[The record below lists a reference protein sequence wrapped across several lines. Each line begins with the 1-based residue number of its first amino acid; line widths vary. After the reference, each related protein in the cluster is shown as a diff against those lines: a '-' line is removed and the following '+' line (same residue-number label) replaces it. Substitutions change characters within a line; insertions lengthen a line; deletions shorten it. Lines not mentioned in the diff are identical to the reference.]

1 MPKTAPPLSRRLE
14 AALARLDPATPVPS
28 WPRAVRIGVDYSLR
42 VSGMNPVTDR
52 EADSL
57 AYACFVLGNLA
68 KRDPPGDPPATVT
81 AQERAQRA
89 GADCARAFDA
99 LARIRDG
106 SAEWAR
112 RGWAVPTLADHTM
125 RILQRAARGERVRE
139 AELTSVLEAAEHV
152 AGELGSRLLAAG
164 PNTPARAKGSNNTAA
179 PTA

>member
-1 MPKTAPPLSRRLE
+1 MTRPRTPKPAPPLSRRLQ
-14 AALARLDPATPVPS
+14 AAFARLDPATP

-42 VSGMNPVTDR
+42 VTDMNPATDR
-52 EADSL
+52 DADSL

-68 KRDPPGDPPATVT
+68 ERDPPATVT

-89 GADCARAFDA
+89 GADSARAFD
-99 LARIRDG
+99 LIGQLRDG

-139 AELTSVLEAAEHV
+139 AELTSVIEAAEHV
-152 AGELGSRLLAAG
+152 ARELGRRLLASYPIDTAHFSG
-164 PNTPARAKGSNNTAA
+164 LDQRDRA
-179 PTA
+179 